1 MIGWRFSWRAIGAWL
16 VASVI
21 AALAFSLTLAL
32 CNAWADVTGREAG
45 AFFGIVA
52 TIGGLVAVGFTLVGG
67 ILLLLISC
75 IPKAPRP
82 LTEAMVLAIAYA
94 LATTVG
100 GVTFDL
106 NTPEGSLGPSEH
118 PAAFIVAYIAPAA
131 AGVLMALL
139 YRRLAG
145 ARAAQPAA
153 T

>member
-1 MIGWRFSWRAIGAWL
+1 MSGWRFSWRAIGAWL
-16 VASVI
+16 AASLV

-67 ILLLLISC
+67 LLLLLISF

-82 LTEAMVLAIAYA
+82 LTEAIVLAAAYA
-94 LATTVG
+94 LATT
-100 GVTFDL
+100 
-106 NTPEGSLGPSEH
+106 LGNVQFNLSAGETTIAPVEH

-139 YRRLAG
+139 YRRFAG
-145 ARAAQPAA
+145 AR
-153 T
+153 